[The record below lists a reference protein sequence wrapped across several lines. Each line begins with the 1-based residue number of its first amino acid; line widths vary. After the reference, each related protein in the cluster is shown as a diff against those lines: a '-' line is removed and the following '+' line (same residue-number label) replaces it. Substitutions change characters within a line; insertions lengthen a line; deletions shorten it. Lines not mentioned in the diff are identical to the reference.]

1 MGLAFREAVSG
12 RDGRTFSGREPGN
25 EEMLMLWALIVILL
39 VLWLLGFLVIPVG
52 NALIHALLVIALVVL
67 IYQLVTGRRTL

>member
-1 MGLAFREAVSG
+1 MRLAFREAVPDG
-12 RDGRTFSGREPGN
+12 DGRTFSGGDPDSKEF
-25 EEMLMLWALIVILL
+25 LMLWALIVILL

-52 NALIHALLVIALVVL
+52 NALIHALLVIALIVL